1 MEILLEKSYIP
12 QSSST
17 SFLTSPL
24 NLDQKSYIPFL

>member
-1 MEILLEKSYIP
+1 MEILLQKGYIP

-24 NLDQKSYIPFL
+24 NLELEDEVRLS